1 MFLITHIR
9 SARPAHIKK
18 QTKGEDITPKEKK
31 QLSEEEK
38 EYKSKRKEIQ
48 EKLIKFATRIPVFM
62 YLTDYR
68 EYCLKDVI
76 MQLEPELFRKVTGL
90 TLKDFSLLVSLNV
103 FNSELMND
111 AVYKFKRYEDDSL
124 EYTGISTHDGRMIG
138 GWDTVI
144 DTQKIKAE
152 TVVQVPATKDVSTSN
167 MEERPVE
174 AAALEV
180 DNVDTPA
187 ATEESQ
193 AVKSWQDVVTG
204 DTVTHKS
211 LGPGIVVSLDEKYI
225 IIKFRDRESKFFYP
239 GAFEKGY
246 LEC

>member
-1 MFLITHIR
+1 
-9 SARPAHIKK
+9 
-18 QTKGEDITPKEKK
+18 
-31 QLSEEEK
+31 
-38 EYKSKRKEIQ
+38 
-48 EKLIKFATRIPVFM
+48 
-62 YLTDYR
+62 
-68 EYCLKDVI
+68 

-124 EYTGISTHDGRMIG
+124 EYTGINTHDGRMIG

-152 TVVQVPATKDVSTSN
+152 TVVEVSATEDTSTSN
-167 MEERPVE
+167 MKECPVE
-174 AAALEV
+174 TSELEV
-180 DNVDTPA
+180 DTVDTPA

-193 AVKSWQDVVTG
+193 TVKSWQDVVTS
-204 DTVTHKS
+204 DTVVHKS
-211 LGPGIVVSLDEKYI
+211 LGPGTVMSLDEKYI

>member
-1 MFLITHIR
+1 
-9 SARPAHIKK
+9 
-18 QTKGEDITPKEKK
+18 
-31 QLSEEEK
+31 
-38 EYKSKRKEIQ
+38 
-48 EKLIKFATRIPVFM
+48 
-62 YLTDYR
+62 
-68 EYCLKDVI
+68 
-76 MQLEPELFRKVTGL
+76 
-90 TLKDFSLLVSLNV
+90 
-103 FNSELMND
+103 
-111 AVYKFKRYEDDSL
+111 
-124 EYTGISTHDGRMIG
+124 MIG

-152 TVVQVPATKDVSTSN
+152 TVVQVPDNKDVSTSN

-225 IIKFRDRESKFFYP
+225 II
-239 GAFEKGY
+239 
-246 LEC
+246 

>member
-1 MFLITHIR
+1 
-9 SARPAHIKK
+9 
-18 QTKGEDITPKEKK
+18 
-31 QLSEEEK
+31 
-38 EYKSKRKEIQ
+38 
-48 EKLIKFATRIPVFM
+48 
-62 YLTDYR
+62 
-68 EYCLKDVI
+68 

-124 EYTGISTHDGRMIG
+124 EYTGINTHDGRMIG

-152 TVVQVPATKDVSTSN
+152 TVVQVPASEDASTSN

-174 AAALEV
+174 AAASKV
-180 DNVDTPA
+180 DTVDTPE
-187 ATEESQ
+187 ATEGSQ
-193 AVKSWQDVVTG
+193 TVKSWQDVVTG
-204 DTVTHKS
+204 DIVTHKS
-211 LGPGIVVSLDEKYI
+211 LGPGTVMSLDEKYI
-225 IIKFRDRESKFFYP
+225 IIKFRERESKFFYP

-246 LEC
+246 LEIS